1 MASLHFL
8 PVPSEMDAILNF
20 LPYVFYI
27 LLAIT
32 ILVFIHELGHFL
44 FAKLFGMRVEKFS
57 VGFPPK
63 VFGKKVG
70 ETEYVIGATPLG
82 GYVKISGMVD
92 ESMDTDAL
100 ASAPEPWEY
109 RAKPIWQRAI
119 VITGGVLFNMI
130 LAVVI
135 FAGLRA
141 TVGEAFVP
149 AENVQGVYVREG
161 SLAYTMG
168 VRTGDR
174 ILAVGDHV
182 AERFDDLMG
191 PALLQADPLTLT
203 LLRGTD
209 TVVVEGPR
217 DIVTQLNRT
226 QGDLGID
233 ILPSL
238 IGGVGEGSAAQ
249 QAGFAAGD
257 RIVAIDS
264 QDVSFWSQIG
274 AHAQQPERFPLQVT
288 LYRADSLASEEPDST
303 LTLAGED
310 AHGRYYTA
318 LLTPTLAE
326 GDSLYR
332 FGIVPP
338 QPRMIQAYLG
348 VERRTFSLPEAVVAG
363 FQVTGQQTSLILT
376 SLTRVFTG
384 RDNFRENVGGPIMI
398 AKVTREAARSG
409 WSTFWNIVAL
419 LSITL
424 AIMNILPIPALDGG
438 HLMFLA
444 YEAIFRKEPSLKVR
458 MALQQAG
465 MALLLLFMVFV
476 FINDGIRLFG

>member
-1 MASLHFL
+1 M
-8 PVPSEMDAILNF
+8 EAILNF

-63 VFGKKVG
+63 VFGKKIG

-100 ASAPEPWEY
+100 GSAPEPWEY

-141 TVGEAFVP
+141 TVGEAFIP
-149 AENVQGVYVREG
+149 AENVQGVYVRDG
-161 SLAYTMG
+161 SLAHTMG
-168 VRTGDR
+168 MRTGDR
-174 ILAVGDHV
+174 IIAIGDHA

-191 PALLQADPLTLT
+191 PALLQADPLTFT
-203 LLRGTD
+203 LVRGAD

-226 QGDLGID
+226 QGDLGVD
-233 ILPSL
+233 ILPAL
-238 IGGVGEGSAAQ
+238 IGGVGNGSAAES
-249 QAGFAAGD
+249 AGFIAGD

-264 QDVSFWSQIG
+264 QDVAFWSQIG
-274 AHAQQPERFPLQVT
+274 AYAQTPERFPLQITV
-288 LYRADSLASEEPDST
+288 YRADSLATDAPDST
-303 LTLAGED
+303 LTLSGQD
-310 AHGRYYTA
+310 AYGRFYT
-318 LLTPTLAE
+318 TSISPTLAE

-338 QPRMIQAYLG
+338 QPRMLQAYLG
-348 VERRTFSLPEAVVAG
+348 VERRSFTLPEAALAG
-363 FQVTGQQTSLILT
+363 FQVTGEQTSLILT
-376 SLTRVFTG
+376 SLSRVFTG

-438 HLMFLA
+438 HLMFLF

>member
-1 MASLHFL
+1 
-8 PVPSEMDAILNF
+8 MDAILNF
-20 LPYVFYI
+20 LPYIFYI

-100 ASAPEPWEY
+100 NSTPEPWEY

-141 TVGEAFVP
+141 TVGEAFIP
-149 AENVQGVYVREG
+149 AENVRGVFVREG

-174 ILAVGDHV
+174 IIAIGDHT
-182 AERFDDLMG
+182 AERFDDLLG

-203 LLRGTD
+203 LVRGSD

-226 QGDLGID
+226 QGDLGVD
-233 ILPSL
+233 IVPAL
-238 IGGVGEGSAAQ
+238 IGGVGAGSAAE
-249 QAGFAAGD
+249 QAGLAAGD
-257 RIVAIDS
+257 RIVTIDS
-264 QDVSFWSQIG
+264 QDVAFWSQIG
-274 AHAQQPERFPLQVT
+274 ALAQVPDRFPLQVT
-288 LYRADSLASEEPDST
+288 FYRADSLASDAPDST
-303 LTLAGED
+303 LTLAGQD
-310 AHGRYYTA
+310 ANGRLYTA
-318 LLTPTLAE
+318 ALTPTLAE

-332 FGIVPP
+332 FGIAPP

-348 VERRTFSLPEAVVAG
+348 VERKSFSLSEAVVAG
-363 FQVTGQQTSLILT
+363 FQETGQQTSLIVT
-376 SLTRVFTG
+376 SLTRVFSG

-438 HLMFLA
+438 HLMFLV